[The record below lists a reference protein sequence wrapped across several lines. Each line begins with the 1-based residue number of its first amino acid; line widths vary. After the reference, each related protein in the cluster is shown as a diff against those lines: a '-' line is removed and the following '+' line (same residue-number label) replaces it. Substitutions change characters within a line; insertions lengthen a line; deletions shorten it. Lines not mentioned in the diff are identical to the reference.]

1 MSSCVA
7 RAACGDC
14 WDCGVIA
21 TAVLSLAI
29 GCLWESVKLY
39 AMQER
44 RVNKNRSRHF
54 RLAQSRAALGSGLGR
69 DEHLAMF
76 LAMLDDP
83 VGPFVDVL
91 TWLKVALIQRLE
103 KRDILLIR
111 PAQHA
116 TDRLQ
121 RLIADERDERRVD
134 RIVHHLV

>member
-69 DEHLAMF
+69 DEHLAVF
-76 LAMLDDP
+76 VAVLDDA
-83 VGPFVDVL
+83 VGPFIDIF
-91 TWLKVALIQRLE
+91 TRLKEPLIQRLE
-103 KRDILLIR
+103 KREIALIR
-111 PAQHA
+111 PA
-116 TDRLQ
+116 
-121 RLIADERDERRVD
+121 
-134 RIVHHLV
+134 